1 MSYEP
6 SVHSLW
12 IKALQN
18 VLLLILNLSIAS
30 TSIILHLMSRSLTAL
45 VPLNI
50 PFLETLSIPIL
61 GINHHASA
69 GICSHI
75 PAESARVSYSNI
87 SLHQWNR
94 YYLQT
99 NTDVRYRSLAP
110 TGTEDAAWMKL
121 SLEPDS
127 VWLYAICCDVH
138 KSLWKSTL
146 TQISCSPRTSTFR
159 FFFFCELLENVKLS
173 LGTCFKRLWADVPP
187 PVLCIC
193 FLWIVQH
200 ICTAGAFVRE

>member
-1 MSYEP
+1 MTVVHVNYLLMNRSFNTSYEP

-12 IKALQN
+12 VKTLQN

-30 TSIILHLMSRSLTAL
+30 TSIIPHLMSRSKTAL

-61 GINHHASA
+61 RINHHASA

-110 TGTEDAAWMKL
+110 TGTGDAAWMKL
-121 SLEPDS
+121 SLQPDS
-127 VWLYAICCDVH
+127 VCICCDVH
-138 KSLWKSTL
+138 FMKEHDNPDFIFSTKNKH
-146 TQISCSPRTSTFR
+146 F
-159 FFFFCELLENVKLS
+159 
-173 LGTCFKRLWADVPP
+173 
-187 PVLCIC
+187 
-193 FLWIVQH
+193 
-200 ICTAGAFVRE
+200 